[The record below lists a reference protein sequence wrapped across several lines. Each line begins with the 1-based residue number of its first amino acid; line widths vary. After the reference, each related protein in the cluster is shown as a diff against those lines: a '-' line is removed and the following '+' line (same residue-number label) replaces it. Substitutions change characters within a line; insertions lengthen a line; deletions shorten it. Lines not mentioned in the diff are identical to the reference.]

1 MRAPLPTITH
11 SMICGSGSGFPPP
24 SDELVSRLAP
34 PAPAVVVPPLPVMS
48 GSTTA
53 LHTCPLC
60 FPVKTCVGD
69 ASFLAHLNGSSHRKQ
84 VALGPRVDIRDD
96 VCDLHFAYLPE
107 FLGHRDSESHIRMSA
122 FILGVELDFCI
133 ACHHCF
139 TSSVAAH
146 IAGKRHTAHM
156 IGRAELY
163 VDGHPWVRVCS
174 GLALPRT
181 DAMRS
186 QLATP
191 AQLRAL
197 FPPVMAE
204 EYKEMEME
212 NDEVSELD
220 DAGELRYDDDG
231 GVSILVYDD
240 EGRGH
245 FEPLETPK

>member
-1 MRAPLPTITH
+1 
-11 SMICGSGSGFPPP
+11 
-24 SDELVSRLAP
+24 
-34 PAPAVVVPPLPVMS
+34 
-48 GSTTA
+48 
-53 LHTCPLC
+53 
-60 FPVKTCVGD
+60 
-69 ASFLAHLNGSSHRKQ
+69 
-84 VALGPRVDIRDD
+84 
-96 VCDLHFAYLPE
+96 
-107 FLGHRDSESHIRMSA
+107 
-122 FILGVELDFCI
+122 
-133 ACHHCF
+133 
-139 TSSVAAH
+139 
-146 IAGKRHTAHM
+146 
-156 IGRAELY
+156 
-163 VDGHPWVRVCS
+163 
-174 GLALPRT
+174 
-181 DAMRS
+181 MRS